1 VGVHIHQGTPY
12 SSEVSTAAC
21 HADVQIVDGSKLL
34 TNWLLINDTTSS
46 QPALKRQ
53 SQPMKTGVA
62 HSENFPVASWLC
74 PPHLRSVVGAIYWF
88 ARTADDLADEGN
100 ATAAERLADLAAYR
114 QQLVAASIA
123 GPDWQPDARWAGVFL
138 PLAEHISTHALP
150 VQLLHDLLSAF
161 EQDVTRTAAGQWYTT
176 HDELLA
182 YCTLSANPVGRL
194 LLHLYGVTEP
204 QHLAESDCIC
214 SALQLINFW
223 QDLSVDLPR
232 QRHYLPLNELDRCGL
247 TAADVLQDALHTHK
261 AAEESILIANLS
273 NKAIALMQQGQQL
286 PLHIPG
292 RAGWELRLVVQGGLG
307 IARKVSQLQH
317 ACLHTRPKLGVWD
330 VPTLLWRAWR
340 MA

>member
-1 VGVHIHQGTPY
+1 
-12 SSEVSTAAC
+12 
-21 HADVQIVDGSKLL
+21 
-34 TNWLLINDTTSS
+34 
-46 QPALKRQ
+46 
-53 SQPMKTGVA
+53 
-62 HSENFPVASWLC
+62 
-74 PPHLRSVVGAIYWF
+74 
-88 ARTADDLADEGN
+88 
-100 ATAAERLADLAAYR
+100 
-114 QQLVAASIA
+114 
-123 GPDWQPDARWAGVFL
+123 
-138 PLAEHISTHALP
+138 
-150 VQLLHDLLSAF
+150 
-161 EQDVTRTAAGQWYTT
+161 
-176 HDELLA
+176 
-182 YCTLSANPVGRL
+182 L